1 MRFPPVPEAGG
12 GRGRAPLALPMEVY
26 VTGRAINTGE
36 QAASCYFRTTVD
48 YPHRKAL
55 VQICEPCNAL
65 CAHCF
70 VVATKRG
77 KYMLLE
83 DIRERLIPQLA
94 EARVTRVTITGGEPF
109 MHEDLL
115 DIIAAFRQAGMSVG
129 VCTNGTM
136 CSDEQLRT
144 LVDLDAHMNVSLDGF
159 AEESHSVFRGLPG
172 CFAETV
178 DTIKRFATAGIL
190 QGLLC
195 TPNNLAEDREYRD
208 LVAFAKEQGA
218 TYVLMNPLG
227 SMGRGASK
235 TAQGKLRTPDEQMHE
250 IQRMAAPFEA
260 DGLEMVN
267 IRFPNDSK
275 PLAPCEAGNIVYVFT
290 DGGVAI
296 CPYLV
301 FAARTK
307 VSQHPD
313 TDFLVGNVWEHDDV
327 AKRLDDYG
335 KFSDRW
341 DLGGNATCGACSLAA
356 SCGKGCPAAV
366 VASGERIG
374 AVDTEQCPVVP
385 RQTRVLPVVGVS

>member
-1 MRFPPVPEAGG
+1 V
-12 GRGRAPLALPMEVY
+12 EVH
-26 VTGRAINTGE
+26 VTARPIITGD

-48 YPHRKAL
+48 HPHRKAL

-77 KYMLLE
+77 KYMPLN
-83 DIRERLIPQLA
+83 DVKDRLIPQLVR
-94 EARVTRVTITGGEPF
+94 ARVMKVTVTGGEPF
-109 MHEDLL
+109 MHPDLIA
-115 DIIAAFRQAGMSVG
+115 IIRLFREAGMSVG

-136 CSDEQLRT
+136 CSDEDIRA
-144 LVDLDAHMNVSLDGF
+144 LVELDAHMNVSLDGF
-159 AEESHSVFRGLPG
+159 SEESHSVFRGLPG
-172 CFAETV
+172 CFSETV
-178 DTIKRFATAGIL
+178 DTIKRFASAGIL

-208 LVAFAKEQGA
+208 LVEFARAQGA

-227 SMGRGASK
+227 SMGRGQSK
-235 TAQGKLRTPDEQMHE
+235 KAQGKLRAPDDQMRE
-250 IQRMAAPFEA
+250 IAAMTAPFEA

-267 IRFPNDSK
+267 IRFPNTSK
-275 PLAPCEAGNIVYVFT
+275 PLAPCEAGNIIYVFT

-301 FAARTK
+301 FAARTTA
-307 VSQHPD
+307 SQHPD
-313 TDFLVGNVWEHDDV
+313 TDFLVGNVWTDDDV
-327 AKRLDDYG
+327 AQRLDAYG
-335 KFSDRW
+335 KFSERW
-341 DLGGNATCGACSLAA
+341 DLGGNPTCRACSMSA

-366 VASGERIG
+366 VAAGERIG

-385 RQTRVLPVVGVS
+385 KQTRLLPVVGVS